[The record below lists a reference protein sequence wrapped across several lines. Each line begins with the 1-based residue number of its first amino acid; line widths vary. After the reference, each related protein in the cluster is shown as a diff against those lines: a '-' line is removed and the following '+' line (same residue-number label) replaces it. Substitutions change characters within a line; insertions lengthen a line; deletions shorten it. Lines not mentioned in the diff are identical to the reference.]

1 MDVLYP
7 QLRQHHGSRNH
18 YRQRDHPRRH
28 EQRVRRRRAIYGQ
41 ILDGAAPVVG
51 ALVRVTND
59 TTSTILGHAYS
70 GCDGNYMLA
79 VPAGSLTATDVIL
92 IEVVDTDLT
101 RTPTACA
108 T

>member
-1 MDVLYP
+1 MFYILNSASTPVPASITNSEITLGGTSNGYDDVA
-7 QLRQHHGSRNH
+7 
-18 YRQRDHPRRH
+18 
-28 EQRVRRRRAIYGQ
+28 VYGQ
-41 ILDGAAPVVG
+41 ILDGVTPVVG

-59 TTSTILGHAYS
+59 TTSTILGHTYS

-79 VPAGSLTATDVIL
+79 VPAASLTAADNIL
-92 IEVVDTDLT
+92 IEVIGTDLT